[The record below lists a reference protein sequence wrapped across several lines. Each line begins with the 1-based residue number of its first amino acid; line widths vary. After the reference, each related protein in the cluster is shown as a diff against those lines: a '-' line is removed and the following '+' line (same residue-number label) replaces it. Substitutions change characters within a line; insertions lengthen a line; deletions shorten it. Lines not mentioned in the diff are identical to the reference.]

1 MMGMEEE
8 EEEQEEQPVEDPLM
22 IKKRKREPSTE
33 AEAAAGGE
41 VVPETSNEEDLQ
53 EEEKQL
59 LPTNPSAIARRYQ
72 LEVLRLAMEKNTI
85 VYLET
90 GCGKTLIAVLLIKE
104 IGCELRERK
113 EKGIIIFLA
122 PTVSLVEQQY
132 EVIKLNSPFN
142 VGEYFGAKGVDNWT
156 IDKWTAEINSHEV
169 LVMTP
174 RILLDALRHGF
185 LKLEMVKLIIFD
197 ECHHAQGHHPY
208 AKIMNEHYHT
218 SEVKPKVFGMT
229 ASPVIRKGISSSHDC
244 EDQIARLEDIL
255 DSKVYALEDRSEL
268 ELFVPTPNQKILYYS
283 RSVFNQEALKSELVS
298 LREKYET
305 PQDCESN
312 MLQSHFKDDEDFIK
326 TLRKQ
331 IRSIHGNIEYCLDKL
346 GSFCAYKAVQI
357 YMERYKVD
365 NSLEIDVEAL
375 DSIQRTKNGFL
386 EEALEILKD
395 AFPSGME
402 KFLGMQEDNLVGVK
416 EGLLSPKIHVL
427 LRCLLSYRK
436 VKEIRCIIFVER
448 VIAAIVISRLIKE
461 LNCLSYIGSD
471 YLAGGTGLLDIIGPK
486 TKQNTLDLFRTG
498 KVNVLVTTNVTEEGI
513 DVQDCRSIIRFDLPS
528 SVRSYIQSRGRAR
541 QRESDYVVLLE
552 RSNEKQLNLFYNVI
566 RSENSMRNLSLNR
579 SHIPFTPK
587 KATVG
592 KETALYRVSGTGAT
606 VNCDS
611 SVSFI
616 YKYCSK
622 LPGDKYY
629 LPRPEFVLRSVEGE
643 ENLHVC
649 ILRLPPN
656 APFQEVLGS
665 PSTTQIHAKQLACL
679 EACKRL
685 HGVGAVDDYLI
696 PITEAVPEEEET
708 VNSKGKNTTGAGT
721 TKRKELHVKTKIKA
735 LCGSWGKELNGVALQ
750 IYKLVF
756 LAQDNDERAYADFA
770 LLIEA
775 TLDDDVA
782 NAEIDLHL
790 TAGRVVKARFAPS
803 GKLCLNSI
811 QMKDAKAFQ
820 EILYN
825 GIFGKLIKRT
835 KTSNGVDVVM
845 KNILGTQKIKR
856 VWASSNIYF
865 LLPLES
871 NKGGFH
877 DTKVNIDWKCISKC
891 ADVARAF
898 EYYRTRLQVGEDDS
912 SGIYLASGP
921 ILASD
926 LIDKAVV
933 TIHTGKIYCVTDV
946 LHGKTAESPFPE
958 PQDSEM
964 PSYISYSDY
973 FQKKYGRN
981 LNHSKQP
988 LLQLKQSHRPHNL
1001 LTRHVEKSQGKACD
1015 VKSDRPN
1022 CIEMPPELC
1031 LNLGVPSSVIRSLY
1045 LVPSVMHRMASLMLA
1060 TQLRQEIQ
1068 ECSNC
1073 PFIPATLIMQ
1083 AVTTMRCLESFSLE
1097 RMELLGDSVLK
1108 YAVSSHLF
1116 VKYDKKHEGQL
1127 TARRSWAIC
1136 NASLHRVATLHN
1148 LPGYIRDEP
1157 FDPRRWVAPGT
1168 LCPKSVPCC
1177 CDSKC
1182 FEESVNG
1189 ISEMEDKIVKIGKT
1203 CDKGHRWMC
1212 SKTIADSVE
1221 ALIGAYLVGKGLT
1234 AALEFMSWMNIEVAC
1249 EPELVTSAFERASVH
1264 PNVLRS
1270 INIHGLESQLGY
1282 VFHNKGLLV
1291 EAITHASQ
1299 QDFEGGCCYQRLEF
1313 LGDSVLDLLITRH
1326 LFSEHP
1332 DLPPGV
1338 LTDLRSAAVN
1348 NNNFAHVSVKHHL
1361 HQYLRHGSGALLG
1374 QITRFVKA
1382 VQEHK
1387 ETKNDPTSLE
1397 LGVQAPKVLGDLV
1410 ESIAGAILIDSKFD
1424 LEQVWEIMKPLLS
1437 PIVTPETLDLH
1448 PLREISELCHLKGY
1462 PIVWKKSTQQG
1473 KLVIATMEVAVEDN
1487 TLIGKGCKT
1496 SKKYAKEKAA
1506 KEILKQMEERGI
1518 YHPRHQ
1524 ILTSREA
1531 PDMEA
1536 EGTAKQSVEEYV
1548 SPGGISRKK
1557 ESLLN
1562 TSEEYIL
1569 DRPGETLNGKKDLIT
1584 VVGRMRQQNPEEG
1597 IAPSIIVER
1606 CKNKLEA
1613 NQTQEFLPRK
1623 KARVIVTLE
1632 NSEASQD
1639 TCNNK
1644 KNIAGHDP
1652 SGAYNQSC
1660 SPQDEGDNNFGAS
1673 YNNNSRHQANIGASY
1688 NNNNG
1693 RKAVS
1698 TPLTTVAN
1706 KLPISNN
1713 NNGSEDILG
1722 ASYNNNNGSEAVST
1736 PTTVANKLP
1745 LNSGSEAVCVS
1756 LNMRKGGPRSSLY
1769 ELCKRMKWAVPD
1781 FQLVEQERLPQT
1793 TRFVFRVVLHIPD
1806 REKLLVQ
1813 GDKRIDKNS
1822 AKDSAALLMLH
1833 ELEKQG
1839 LCFIR
1844 Q

>member
-1 MMGMEEE
+1 MMGTEE
-8 EEEQEEQPVEDPLM
+8 EEEQERQLVEDPVVIKKRKRESSTETEEAAAEEVIPEDSNEVDLQEEPPVEDPLM
-22 IKKRKREPSTE
+22 IKKKKRELSTE
-33 AEAAAGGE
+33 AESAAAAAAEE
-41 VVPETSNEEDLQ
+41 VVPEACNGEELQ
-53 EEEKQL
+53 EEENQL
-59 LPTNPSAIARRYQ
+59 LPTNPYAIARRYQ
-72 LEVLRLAMEKNTI
+72 LEVLRLATENNTI
-85 VYLET
+85 AYLET

-104 IGCELRERK
+104 IGCELIERK

-122 PTVSLVEQQY
+122 PTVSLVEQQF
-132 EVIKLNSPFN
+132 EVIKLNSHFK
-142 VGEYFGAKGVDNWT
+142 VAEYFGAKGVDNWT
-156 IDKWTAEINSHEV
+156 IDKWTVEINSHEV

-174 RILLDALRHGF
+174 QILLDALRHGF
-185 LKLEMVKLIIFD
+185 LKLEMVKLMIFD

-218 SEVKPKVFGMT
+218 SEVKPKIFGMT

-283 RSVFNQEALKSELVS
+283 RSAFNQEALKLQLVS
-298 LREKYET
+298 LKEKYET
-305 PQDCESN
+305 PRDCESN
-312 MLQSHFKDDEDFIK
+312 KLQSHFKDDEDFIK
-326 TLRKQ
+326 NLRKQ
-331 IRSIHGNIEYCLDKL
+331 IRSIHGNILYCLEKL

-357 YMERYKVD
+357 YMERHKID
-365 NSLEIDVEAL
+365 SSLEIDIEAL
-375 DSIQRTKNGFL
+375 DGIQRTKNGFL
-386 EEALEILKD
+386 EEALEVLKD
-395 AFPSGME
+395 AMPSGME
-402 KFLGMQEDNLVGVK
+402 RFLGMQEDNLVGVK
-416 EGLLSPKIHVL
+416 EGLLTPKIHVL
-427 LRCLLSYRK
+427 LRCLLSYRQ
-436 VKEIRCIIFVER
+436 VKEIRCIIFVDR
-448 VIAAIVISRLIKE
+448 VIAATVISRLIKE
-461 LNCLSYIGSD
+461 LDCLSYISSD
-471 YLAGGTGLLDIIGPK
+471 YLAGETGLLDIIGPK
-486 TKQNTLDLFRTG
+486 PKQNTLDLFRTG

-541 QRESDYVVLLE
+541 RPESDYIVLLE

-579 SHIPFTPK
+579 SHIPLTPK
-587 KATVG
+587 ASVA
-592 KETALYRVSGTGAT
+592 KEPTLYSVSRTGAS

-629 LPRPEFVLRSVEGE
+629 LPRPEFVFRSVEGE

-649 ILRLPPN
+649 TLRLPPN
-656 APFQEVLGS
+656 APFQEVLGP
-665 PSTTQIHAKQLACL
+665 PSNRQIHAKQLACL

-685 HGVGAVDDYLI
+685 HEVGAVDDYLI

-721 TKRKELHVKTKIKA
+721 TKRKELHAKAKAKA
-735 LCGSWGKELNGVALQ
+735 LCGSWGKELNGVVLQ

-756 LAQDNDERAYADFA
+756 MAQDNDEKAYADFA
-770 LLIEA
+770 LFIEG

-803 GKLCLNSI
+803 GKMYLNSI
-811 QMKDAKAFQ
+811 QITDAKVFQ

-825 GIFGKLIKRT
+825 GIFDKLIKRT
-835 KTSNGVDVVM
+835 KSSNGVDVVM
-845 KNILGTQKIKR
+845 KNILGTKKIKR
-856 VWASSNIYF
+856 AWASSNIYF

-871 NKGGFH
+871 NKGSFH

-898 EYYRTRLQVGEDDS
+898 EYYRTKLQVGEDDS

-921 ILASD
+921 ILTAD
-926 LIDKAVV
+926 LIDKAIV

-946 LHGKTAESPFPE
+946 LHDKTAESPFPE
-958 PQDSEM
+958 LQDSEM
-964 PSYISYSDY
+964 PSYFSYSDY

-981 LNHSKQP
+981 LNYLKQP

-1015 VKSDRPN
+1015 VRPN

-1031 LNLGVPSSVIRSLY
+1031 LNLGVPNSVIRSLY

-1097 RMELLGDSVLK
+1097 RLELLGDSVLK

-1116 VKYDKKHEGQL
+1116 LKYNEKHEGQL

-1136 NASLHRVATLHN
+1136 NASLHRVAILRN

-1157 FDPRRWVAPGT
+1157 FDPRRWFAPGT
-1168 LCPKSVPCC
+1168 LSPKSVPCC
-1177 CDSKC
+1177 CDSNFLK
-1182 FEESVNG
+1182 ESVNG
-1189 ISEMEDKIVKIGKT
+1189 MSEMEGKTVKIGKT

-1221 ALIGAYLVGKGLT
+1221 ALIGAYLVGKDLD
-1234 AALEFMSWMNIEVAC
+1234 AALKFMSWMNIEVAS

-1264 PNVLRS
+1264 PSVLRS
-1270 INIHGLESQLGY
+1270 VNIHGLESQLGY

-1313 LGDSVLDLLITRH
+1313 LGDSVLDLLITQH

-1348 NNNFAHVSVKHHL
+1348 NKKFAHVAVQHNL
-1361 HQYLRHGSGALLG
+1361 HQYLRHGSGILLG

-1382 VQEHK
+1382 VQEQ
-1387 ETKNDPTSLE
+1387 ESKNQSTSLGP
-1397 LGVQAPKVLGDLV
+1397 GVQAPKVLGDLV

-1424 LEQVWEIMKPLLS
+1424 IKQVWEIMRPLLS

-1448 PLREISELCHLKGY
+1448 PLREVSELCHLKGY
-1462 PIVWKKSTQQG
+1462 PIVWKKSIQEG

-1496 SKKYAKEKAA
+1496 SKKSAKEKAA
-1506 KEILKQMEERGI
+1506 REILKQMEERGI
-1518 YHPRHQ
+1518 CHPRHQ
-1524 ILTSREA
+1524 RLTGREA
-1531 PDMEA
+1531 LDTEA
-1536 EGTAKQSVEEYV
+1536 RGTIKRSLEESVGPE
-1548 SPGGISRKK
+1548 GISRKK
-1557 ESLLN
+1557 TRLLN
-1562 TSEEYIL
+1562 TSEECIL
-1569 DRPGETLNGKKDLIT
+1569 DCPWKNLNSRRSLHTGEGTI
-1584 VVGRMRQQNPEEG
+1584 RQQNPDKG
-1597 IAPSIIVER
+1597 IAPLIIAER

-1613 NQTQEFLPRK
+1613 NQTREFLPRK
-1623 KARVIVTLE
+1623 KARGIMTLG
-1632 NSEASQD
+1632 NSGTSQD
-1639 TCNNK
+1639 TGN
-1644 KNIAGHDP
+1644 P
-1652 SGAYNQSC
+1652 SVAYNQRC
-1660 SPQDEGDNNFGAS
+1660 SPSDEGGNNFGAS
-1673 YNNNSRHQANIGASY
+1673 YNNINRHETNFGESNS
-1688 NNNNG
+1688 NNNG
-1693 RKAVS
+1693 REAVS
-1698 TPLTTVAN
+1698 SLLTALEN
-1706 KLPISNN
+1706 KRLASNN
-1713 NNGSEDILG
+1713 SNGSEDMLG
-1722 ASYNNNNGSEAVST
+1722 ASYNNNNGSESVST
-1736 PTTVANKLP
+1736 PAIPVANKLP
-1745 LNSGSEAVCVS
+1745 LNSGSEAV
-1756 LNMRKGGPRSSLY
+1756 
-1769 ELCKRMKWAVPD
+1769 D
-1781 FQLVEQERLPQT
+1781 F
-1793 TRFVFRVVLHIPD
+1793 
-1806 REKLLVQ
+1806 
-1813 GDKRIDKNS
+1813 GKRIS
-1822 AKDSAALLMLH
+1822 HLSGPCDSTILYPT
-1833 ELEKQG
+1833 
-1839 LCFIR
+1839 
-1844 Q
+1844 

>member
-1 MMGMEEE
+1 MSMMGMEEE

-22 IKKRKREPSTE
+22 MKKRKMEPSTE
-33 AEAAAGGE
+33 AETVAAAAAE
-41 VVPETSNEEDLQ
+41 VVVPEASNEEDLQ
-53 EEEKQL
+53 EEENQL
-59 LPTNPSAIARRYQ
+59 LSTNPIAIARRYQ
-72 LEVLRLAMEKNTI
+72 LEVLRLAIEKNTI

-104 IGCELRERK
+104 IGYELRERK

-122 PTVSLVEQQY
+122 PTVGLVEQQC
-132 EVIKLNSPFN
+132 EVIKLNSHFK

-197 ECHHAQGHHPY
+197 ECHHAQRHHPY
-208 AKIMNEHYHT
+208 AKIMNEHYHK
-218 SEVKPKVFGMT
+218 SEVKPKIFGMT

-268 ELFVPTPNQKILYYS
+268 ELFVPTPNQRILYYS
-283 RSVFNQEALKSELVS
+283 RSVFNQEALKLELVS

-331 IRSIHGNIEYCLDKL
+331 IRSIHGNIEYCLEKL
-346 GSFCAYKAVQI
+346 GLFCAYKAVQI
-357 YMERYKVD
+357 YMERYKTD
-365 NSLEIDVEAL
+365 NTLEIDVEAL
-375 DSIQRTKNGFL
+375 QSIQRSKNGFL
-386 EEALEILKD
+386 EAALEILED
-395 AFPSGME
+395 ALPSGME

-416 EGLLSPKIHVL
+416 EGLFTPKIHVL
-427 LRCLLSYRK
+427 VRCLLSYRK
-436 VKEIRCIIFVER
+436 VEEIRCIIFVER

-461 LNCLSYIGSD
+461 LDCLSYIGSD
-471 YLAGGTGLLDIIGPK
+471 YLAGGTGLLDIVGPK
-486 TKQNTLDLFRTG
+486 PKQNTLDLFRMG

-587 KATVG
+587 ASVE
-592 KETALYRVSGTGAT
+592 KETAPYRVSGTGAT

-611 SVSFI
+611 SISFI

-629 LPRPEFVLRSVEGE
+629 LPRPEFVFRTVEGE

-656 APFQEVLGS
+656 APFQEVIGS
-665 PSTTQIHAKQLACL
+665 PSIKQIHAKQLACL

-685 HGVGAVDDYLI
+685 HEVGAVDDYLI
-696 PITEAVPEEEET
+696 PITETVPEEET

-721 TKRKELHVKTKIKA
+721 TKRKELHVKTETKG
-735 LCGSWGKELNGVALQ
+735 LYGSWGKELNGVALQ
-750 IYKLVF
+750 TYKLVF
-756 LAQDNDERAYADFA
+756 MAQDNDERTYADFA
-770 LLIEA
+770 LFIEA
-775 TLDDDVA
+775 RLDDDVA

-790 TAGRVVKARFAPS
+790 TAGRVVKARFARS
-803 GKLCLNSI
+803 GKLHLNSI

-825 GIFGKLIKRT
+825 GIFGKLIKRM

-856 VWASSNIYF
+856 LWASSNMYF

-871 NKGGFH
+871 EKNGFH
-877 DTKVNIDWKCISKC
+877 DTTVNIDWKCISKC
-891 ADVARAF
+891 ADVARTF
-898 EYYRTRLQVGEDDS
+898 ESYRTRLQVGEDAN
-912 SGIYLASGP
+912 SGIHLASGP

-926 LIDKAVV
+926 LIDKAIV
-933 TIHTGKIYCVTDV
+933 TIHTGKIYCVTDL
-946 LHGKTAESPFPE
+946 LHDKTAESPFPE
-958 PQDSEM
+958 PQVSEM
-964 PSYISYSDY
+964 PSYVSYTDY

-981 LNHSKQP
+981 LNYLKQP

-1001 LTRHVEKSQGKACD
+1001 LTRHVEKSKGKARD
-1015 VKSDRPN
+1015 VKSDRAN
-1022 CIEMPPELC
+1022 YIEMPPELC

-1045 LVPSVMHRMASLMLA
+1045 LVPSVMHRMSSLMLA

-1116 VKYDKKHEGQL
+1116 LKYDKKHEGQL

-1136 NASLHRVATLHN
+1136 NASLHRVATQRN

-1168 LCPKSVPCC
+1168 LCPKSVTCC
-1177 CDSKC
+1177 CDSKR
-1182 FEESVNG
+1182 FEESVNSV
-1189 ISEMEDKIVKIGKT
+1189 SEMEDKVVKIGKT

-1221 ALIGAYLVGKGLT
+1221 ALIGAYLVGKDLT

-1249 EPELVTSAFERASVH
+1249 EPELVTSAFDRASVH

-1282 VFHNKGLLV
+1282 VFHNKALLV

-1348 NNNFAHVSVKHHL
+1348 NKNFAHVSVKHHL
-1361 HQYLRHGSGALLG
+1361 HQYLRHGSGVLLG

-1382 VQEHK
+1382 VQEHN
-1387 ETKNDPTSLE
+1387 EAKNLPSPPGP
-1397 LGVQAPKVLGDLV
+1397 GVQAPKVLGDLV

-1424 LEQVWEIMKPLLS
+1424 LERVWEIMKPLLS
-1437 PIVTPETLDLH
+1437 PIVTPETLGLH
-1448 PLREISELCHLKGY
+1448 PLREVSELCHLKGY
-1462 PIVWKKSTQQG
+1462 PIVWKKSIQQG
-1473 KLVIATMEVAVEDN
+1473 KLVVAAMEVALEDE

-1496 SKKYAKEKAA
+1496 SKKSAKENAA

-1524 ILTSREA
+1524 ILTSKEA
-1531 PDMEA
+1531 LNLEA
-1536 EGTAKQSVEEYV
+1536 GGTAIRSVEESV
-1548 SPGGISRKK
+1548 SPGCISTKK
-1557 ESLLN
+1557 ARLLN
-1562 TSEEYIL
+1562 TSVSSEECIL
-1569 DRPGETLNGKKDLIT
+1569 DYPSQNLNSRRDLHT
-1584 VVGRMRQQNPEEG
+1584 GVGRMRQQNPEEG
-1597 IAPSIIVER
+1597 IASLNTAER
-1606 CKNKLEA
+1606 CKSKLEA
-1613 NQTQEFLPRK
+1613 NETQEFLPRK
-1623 KARVIVTLE
+1623 KARVIETSG

-1639 TCNNK
+1639 TCKNK
-1644 KNIAGHDP
+1644 MNIVGHDP
-1652 SGAYNQSC
+1652 SGAYSQSC
-1660 SPQDEGDNNFGAS
+1660 SPQDEGGNNFGAS
-1673 YNNNSRHQANIGASY
+1673 YNNNNGHGTNFGASYKNNNGSETIFGASY
-1688 NNNNG
+1688 NNMNG
-1693 RKAVS
+1693 SKAVS
-1698 TPLTTVAN
+1698 SPTTTVAN
-1706 KLPISNN
+1706 KLP
-1713 NNGSEDILG
+1713 
-1722 ASYNNNNGSEAVST
+1722 V
-1736 PTTVANKLP
+1736 
-1745 LNSGSEAVCVS
+1745 NSGSEAACVS
-1756 LNMRKGGPRSSLY
+1756 LRMRKGGPRSSLY

-1793 TRFVFRVVLHIPD
+1793 TRFVIRVVLHIPD

-1813 GDKRIDKNS
+1813 GDKKIDKNS

-1839 LCFIR
+1839 LCFIKH
-1844 Q
+1844 